1 MTGVSVRQTDNFR
14 DWLHRLRDER
24 AKARIA
30 ARIRRMELE
39 NPGDV
44 RSLGGGL
51 MEMRMDY
58 GPGYR
63 IYFMRRGSSIILLL
77 CGGDKK
83 SQPRDIAKAR
93 ELIVELDG

>member
-1 MTGVSVRQTDNFR
+1 MNARRRGLLHVSAG
-14 DWLHRLRDER
+14 WSL
-24 AKARIA
+24 K
-30 ARIRRMELE
+30 IR
-39 NPGDV
+39 GDV

-63 IYFMRRGSSIILLL
+63 NYFMRRGSSIILLL